1 MKALIETA
9 MTIRR
14 RTGYDSDGVSIME
27 EIPNSAR
34 IAQIAEDV
42 FDVAAPLF
50 WVDCDD
56 SITTTKHYYDTSDSS
71 FKLINN
77 ATKDP
82 SIFI

>member
-56 SITTTKHYYDTSDSS
+56 SITT
-71 FKLINN
+71 
-77 ATKDP
+77 
-82 SIFI
+82 